1 MLHFRWII
9 TQKLKKKRRI
19 FENPPLKNRSAWK
32 AETYLEAYSSMIQVC
47 LNYDISKYGQV
58 TMRIE
63 IDRKTFWKI
72 YFSKHLAK
80 KVETLRKAS
89 LGNVD

>member
-63 IDRKTFWKI
+63 IDRKTSWKI

-80 KVETLRKAS
+80 KSWDFKKSKLR
-89 LGNVD
+89 

>member
-1 MLHFRWII
+1 
-9 TQKLKKKRRI
+9 
-19 FENPPLKNRSAWK
+19 
-32 AETYLEAYSSMIQVC
+32 MIQVC